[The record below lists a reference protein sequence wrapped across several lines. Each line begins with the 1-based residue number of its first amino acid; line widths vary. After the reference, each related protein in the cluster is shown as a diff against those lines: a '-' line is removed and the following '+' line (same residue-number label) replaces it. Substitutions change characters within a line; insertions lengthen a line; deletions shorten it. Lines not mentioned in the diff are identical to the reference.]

1 MPIYRQ
7 SKVPFSLGTQ
17 TDHLIIL
24 KKFMWILLSWHGET
38 PWHNIYPTEG
48 LFLCSFTDTRFVFTF
63 IARTVPSV
71 LARTQTSVSN
81 IMVTV
86 QHRHNDNEVI
96 AWNTSLSRCIRSWSF
111 KDGLRW
117 VSVGPWNP
125 AARSSP
131 SRISACSPRPRNNH
145 RRCTVSAA
153 SSGNCRSS
161 RGSSSLA
168 VRLGRSVFARAPTK
182 LSYFR
187 AAIDSNRSDC
197 CFAEQSPPFPAEKRT
212 FF

>member
-1 MPIYRQ
+1 MER
-7 SKVPFSLGTQ
+7 
-17 TDHLIIL
+17 
-24 KKFMWILLSWHGET
+24 
-38 PWHNIYPTEG
+38 HNIYPTEG
-48 LFLCSFTDTRFVFTF
+48 LFLSSFTDTRLFTF

-71 LARTQTSVSN
+71 LATQHPCV
-81 IMVTV
+81 IVITV

-131 SRISACSPRPRNNH
+131 SRISACLPRPRNNH
-145 RRCTVSAA
+145 RRYTMSAA

>member
-1 MPIYRQ
+1 MNSSSLLTWRDTISIRQ
-7 SKVPFSLGTQ
+7 KVSSFH
-17 TDHLIIL
+17 HLPTHDCSR
-24 KKFMWILLSWHGET
+24 LSHELSPQCWQRKH
-38 PWHNIYPTEG
+38 PCVI
-48 LFLCSFTDTRFVFTF
+48 V
-63 IARTVPSV
+63 I
-71 LARTQTSVSN
+71 
-81 IMVTV
+81 TV

-131 SRISACSPRPRNNH
+131 SRISACLPRPRNNH
-145 RRCTVSAA
+145 RRYTMSAA

>member
-1 MPIYRQ
+1 MR
-7 SKVPFSLGTQ
+7 
-17 TDHLIIL
+17 IL
-24 KKFMWILLSWHGET
+24 LLSWYRERKRS
-38 PWHNIYPTEG
+38 PWHDIYPTEG

-63 IARTVPSV
+63 IARTVHSV
-71 LARTQTSVSN
+71 LATQTSFRV

-86 QHRHNDNEVI
+86 QHRHNDNEVT

-145 RRCTVSAA
+145 RRCTMSAA

>member
-1 MPIYRQ
+1 
-7 SKVPFSLGTQ
+7 
-17 TDHLIIL
+17 
-24 KKFMWILLSWHGET
+24 MWILLLSWHGET
-38 PWHNIYPTEG
+38 QYLSDRRSLPFIIYRHTIVHVYRTNCPLSIGNANI
-48 LFLCSFTDTRFVFTF
+48 RV
-63 IARTVPSV
+63 IV
-71 LARTQTSVSN
+71 
-81 IMVTV
+81 ITV

-131 SRISACSPRPRNNH
+131 FRISACLPRPRNNH
-145 RRCTVSAA
+145 RRYTMSAA